1 MKKQYVIPTL
11 LGVSI
16 LLANISTSLLP
27 LQQQFASGAGN
38 ATGGTPASTTGEQQR
53 KTTKLYF

>member
-1 MKKQYVIPTL
+1 MKKQYAIPII

-16 LLANISTSLLP
+16 LLAAISTSLLP

-38 ATGGTPASTTGEQQR
+38 TTGGPPANTTGGPPAN
-53 KTTKLYF
+53 TTGA